1 MTEIKAPTRHTA
13 RCRLV
18 EDEKRGERIRQRR
31 MAHGI
36 KSLREFAERSGVSR
50 EAITAAE
57 GGSASQATYER
68 LEAWLDRFE
77 HEVGADDHEHD
88 HDDDQVEFQISGN
101 FGVNVT
107 IKGPVADLTRLEV
120 AAAHLL
126 REIQAAPSLQG
137 EKVADPDER

>member
-1 MTEIKAPTRHTA
+1 MTEIKAPTPPHTA

-18 EDEKRGERIRQRR
+18 EDDEKRGERIRQRR

-50 EAITAAE
+50 DAVTAAE
-57 GGSASQATYER
+57 TGSASQATYER

-77 HEVGADDHEHD
+77 HEVGADDHHE
-88 HDDDQVEFQISGN
+88 DDQVEFKISGN

-107 IKGPVADLTRLEV
+107 IRGPVADLTRLEV

-126 REIQAAPSLQG
+126 REIQSEPSLQG
-137 EKVADPDER
+137 EQVADADER